1 MAEFSPPPPKKPF
14 TIEELVYIYDSD
26 ADSNWSEEYVESA
39 TSSSDFC
46 SDEEET
52 DLGSN
57 SSMDISDSNDDS
69 VYLSKDGTKWKEFF
83 SDTVSPASFSPNL
96 VNHSPMVNA
105 ICDNMESLTG
115 DL

>member
-46 SDEEET
+46 SYEEET

-69 VYLSKDGTKWKEFF
+69 VYLYERWIKVERIFF
-83 SDTVSPASFSPNL
+83 RYCFS
-96 VNHSPMVNA
+96 S
-105 ICDNMESLTG
+105 
-115 DL
+115 